1 MKTSPGVAVSLDR
14 VLLACICISSWE
26 ERMLD
31 ERSNPSYTI
40 EEVGEGAKL
49 TLEGF
54 LFFVFL
60 FFFLVR

>member
-1 MKTSPGVAVSLDR
+1 MNGQIR
-14 VLLACICISSWE
+14 V
-26 ERMLD
+26 
-31 ERSNPSYTI
+31 NTI

-60 FFFLVR
+60 FFFLVRW